1 MSLAQERAI
10 FVVICVPYWR
20 VIVGS
25 LKQMVQTLTISTS
38 ISFQEIFL
46 VIQYITINKFLIHFT
61 GLSWMRNW
69 PIYLRILQSV
79 KVMKPKA
86 LLAIIRF
93 SLIVML
99 SFVGA
104 YPTLYFYLKLVVT
117 LWLIYNDIFYCFSM
131 ERLFKSNSFL
141 CYSRPVYHVM
151 FGIDVMLRTLWIM
164 YPGVDGLVMIVLA
177 KVIENYFRMEA
188 LFASQSSNLIE
199 AILHMAIIDSISV

>member
-1 MSLAQERAI
+1 MAI
-10 FVVICVPYWR
+10 CAPYWR

-25 LKQMVQTLTISTS
+25 LQQMVQTLTINTS

-46 VIQYITINKFLIHFT
+46 VIQYITINKFLIYFT
-61 GLSWMRNW
+61 GLTWMRNW
-69 PIYLRILQSV
+69 PVYLRIMQSV

-93 SLIVML
+93 LLIVIL

-104 YPTLYFYLKLVVT
+104 YPTLFFYMKLVVT
-117 LWLIYNDIFYCFSM
+117 LWLIYNDIFYCFSL

-141 CYSRPVYHVM
+141 CYWRPVYYVM
-151 FGIDVMLRTLWIM
+151 FGIDVVLRTVWIM
-164 YPGVDGLVMIVLA
+164 YPGIDGLVMVVLA

-188 LFASQSSNLIE
+188 LFASRSSNLIE
-199 AILHMAIIDSISV
+199 AILYMAIIDSISA